1 MFLLKTRALALV
13 TALTVALQMALTPIA
28 LAHGIWF
35 AQRSGELAL
44 IYGHGAED
52 LDMMK
57 RYDKVANISAFDAAG
72 APAKTALRKTDH
84 LALVDLSAKP
94 AIVAAVLDNG
104 YWSKGAD
111 DKWVNKGKD
120 EVPGAKESGRYIKY
134 SVFLK
139 EPLAKPLGALPGQV
153 LQIVPVA
160 AKLPHHMNEAMTV
173 RVLFNGKPAVGAKV
187 IRDYVTD
194 PDQKPVLTGKDGT
207 VTLRVRN
214 QGLNVIAAS
223 FDAPPDDAAKA
234 TKNGL
239 HATLAFVL
247 KHAPE

>member
-1 MFLLKTRALALV
+1 M
-13 TALTVALQMALTPIA
+13 I
-28 LAHGIWF
+28 
-35 AQRSGELAL
+35 
-44 IYGHGAED
+44 
-52 LDMMK
+52 K
-57 RYDKVANISAFDAAG
+57 RYDKVTNIAAFDAAG
-72 APAKTALRKTDH
+72 APLKTTLRKTDH
-84 LALVDLSAKP
+84 LALVDQSAKP

-104 YWSKGAD
+104 YWTKGPD

-134 SVFLK
+134 SVYLK
-139 EPLAKPLGALPGQV
+139 DSLPKPLGALPGQV

-160 AKLPHHMNEAMTV
+160 AKLPHHMNDPITV
-173 RVLFNGKPAVGAKV
+173 RVLYNGKPVAGARV
-187 IRDYVTD
+187 IRDYITD

-223 FDAPPDDAAKA
+223 FDAPPDDPAKA
-234 TKNGL
+234 AKNGL

>member
-1 MFLLKTRALALV
+1 MILLKFILLLSALAG
-13 TALTVALQMALTPIA
+13 IA
-28 LAHGIWF
+28 PLAHAHGIWF

-44 IYGHGAED
+44 IYGHGGED
-52 LDMMK
+52 LDMIK
-57 RYDKVANISAFDAAG
+57 RYDKVTNISAFDAAG
-72 APAKTALRKTDH
+72 APLKTTLRKTDH
-84 LALVDLSAKP
+84 LALVDMSAKP

-104 YWSKGAD
+104 YWSKGPD

-134 SVFLK
+134 TVFLK
-139 EPLAKPLGALPGQV
+139 QPLAKPLGALPGHV
-153 LQIVPVA
+153 LQIVPVTT
-160 AKLPHHMNEAMTV
+160 KLPHHMNDAMTV
-173 RVLFNGKPAVGAKV
+173 RVLFNGKPAPGAKV

-194 PDQKPVLTGKDGT
+194 PDQKPMLTGKDGT

-214 QGLNVIAAS
+214 QGLNVIGAS
-223 FDAPPDDAAKA
+223 YEAPPDDPVKA

-247 KHAPE
+247 QHGPE

>member
-1 MFLLKTRALALV
+1 MFLLNARAMV
-13 TALTVALQMALTPIA
+13 VALTIALTFALTSIA
-28 LAHGIWF
+28 HSHGIWF

-44 IYGHGAED
+44 IYGHGADD
-52 LDMMK
+52 LDMIR
-57 RYDKVANISAFDAAG
+57 RYDKVTNLSAFDAAG
-72 APAKTALRKTDH
+72 APVKTALRKTDH

-94 AIVAAVLDNG
+94 AIVTAVLDNG
-104 YWSKGAD
+104 YWSKGPD

-134 SVFLK
+134 SVFLR
-139 EPLAKPLGALPGQV
+139 EQPAKPLGALPGQV

-160 AKLPHHMNEAMTV
+160 AKLPQHINDSMTV

-194 PDQKPVLTGKDGT
+194 PDQKPQIAGKDGT

-223 FDAPPDDAAKA
+223 FDAPPEDAAKA

>member
-1 MFLLKTRALALV
+1 MSLFKARAWV
-13 TALTVALQMALTPIA
+13 VALTVALNMALTPIVH
-28 LAHGIWF
+28 AHGIWF

-52 LDMMK
+52 LDMIK
-57 RYDKVANISAFDAAG
+57 RYDKVTNIAAFDASAN
-72 APAKTALRKTDH
+72 PLKTALRKTDH
-84 LALVDLSAKP
+84 LVLVDMSAKP

-104 YWSKGAD
+104 YWSKGPD

-139 EPLAKPLGALPGQV
+139 DQPAKPLGALPGQV

-160 AKLPHHMNEAMTV
+160 AKLPQHMNDAMTV
-173 RVLFNGKPAVGAKV
+173 RVLFNGKPAPGAKV

-194 PDQKPVLTGKDGT
+194 PDQKPMIAGKDGT
-207 VTLRVRN
+207 VTFRVRN
-214 QGLNVIAAS
+214 QGLNVIGAS
-223 FDAPPDDAAKA
+223 FDAPPDDPAKA

-239 HATLAFVL
+239 YATLAFVL
-247 KHAPE
+247 QHAPE

>member
-1 MFLLKTRALALV
+1 MFLLKARALV
-13 TALTVALQMALTPIA
+13 VALTAALIVALTNPAH
-28 LAHGIWF
+28 AHGIWF

-44 IYGHGAED
+44 IYGHGADD
-52 LDMMK
+52 LDMIK
-57 RYDKVANISAFDAAG
+57 RYDKVTNLSAFDAAG
-72 APAKTALRKTDH
+72 APLKTALRKTDH
-84 LALVDLSAKP
+84 LVLVDMSAKP

-104 YWSKGAD
+104 YWSKGPD

-120 EVPGAKESGRYIKY
+120 EVPGAKESGRYIKC
-134 SVFLK
+134 SVFVK
-139 EPLAKPLGALPGQV
+139 EPLTKPLAALPGQV

-160 AKLPHHMNEAMTV
+160 AKLPQHMNDAMTV

-194 PDQKPVLTGKDGT
+194 PDQKPAIAGKDGT
-207 VTLRVRN
+207 VALRVRN